1 MPDRIGNA
9 LAGQLQN
16 AFSPSRLISDAASAT
31 GANFD
36 FLMRT
41 AARESNF
48 DAGAR
53 ASTSS
58 ASGMFQF
65 IEQTWLAMV
74 ARHGE
79 RHGYGEMAA
88 AVRQEGS
95 RFVVDDPQS
104 RQTILDMRFDP
115 RAASLMAGE
124 LTAENAA
131 ILQVAT
137 GREPTTGELYA
148 AHFLGAS
155 RAARLI
161 ETAHTNP
168 DMRAD
173 ALFPDAASANRRVFF
188 DGASPRS
195 ASELLSFLT
204 RERPAVNVPDSI
216 ATPRMTA
223 GAVPAT
229 EAGAALTQV
238 RENLR
243 GGVSG
248 YAAGGGHGAVLS
260 PAIMEILNTLDMP
273 LRGRGRRS

>member
-9 LAGQLQN
+9 LAGQMQST
-16 AFSPSRLISDAASAT
+16 FSPSRMIADAASAT

-65 IEQTWLAMV
+65 IEQTWLAMM
-74 ARHGE
+74 ARHGD
-79 RHGYGEMAA
+79 RHGYGEMAS
-88 AVRQEGS
+88 AVRQDGN
-95 RFVVDDPQS
+95 RFVVDDPAR
-104 RQTILDMRFDP
+104 RQQILDMRFDP
-115 RAASLMAGE
+115 QAASLMAGE

-131 ILQVAT
+131 ILRNAT
-137 GREPTTGELYA
+137 GREPSTGELYA

-188 DGASPRS
+188 DGATPRS

-204 RERPAVNVPDSI
+204 RERPAANVPE
-216 ATPRMTA
+216 TVPVPRA
-223 GAVPAT
+223 AAADV
-229 EAGAALTQV
+229 ESGAALQRV
-238 RENLR
+238 REGLR
-243 GGVSG
+243 AGVAG
-248 YAAGGGHGAVLS
+248 YATGGAPGAVLS
-260 PAIMEILNTLDMP
+260 PAVMEILNTLDMP
-273 LRGRGRRS
+273 LRSRGRRS

>member
-1 MPDRIGNA
+1 MPDRIANA
-9 LAGQLQN
+9 LAGQVQN
-16 AFSPSRLISDAASAT
+16 TFSPSRIISDAASAT

-48 DAGAR
+48 DASAR

-65 IEQTWLAMV
+65 IEQTWLAMM

-79 RHGYGEMAA
+79 RHGYGDMAS

-95 RFVVDDPQS
+95 RFVVDDPGQ
-104 RQTILDMRFDP
+104 RREILDMRFDP

-124 LTAENAA
+124 LTAENAS
-131 ILQVAT
+131 ILRAAT

-173 ALFPDAASANRRVFF
+173 AMFPDAASANRRVFF
-188 DGASPRS
+188 DGARPRS

-204 RERPAVNVPDSI
+204 RERPVANVPDSV
-216 ATPRMTA
+216 AAPRVTA
-223 GAVPAT
+223 QAEPGS
-229 EAGAALTQV
+229 ALQRV

-243 GGVSG
+243 AGVSG
-248 YAAGGGHGAVLS
+248 YATGGAPGAVLS
-260 PAIMEILNTLDMP
+260 PAVMEILNTLDVP
-273 LRGRGRRS
+273 LRSRARRP

>member
-9 LAGQLQN
+9 IAGQLQN
-16 AFSPSRLISDAASAT
+16 TFSPARLISEAASAT

-53 ASTSS
+53 AGTSS

-79 RHGYGEMAA
+79 RHGYGDAA
-88 AVRQEGS
+88 SAVRQDGN
-95 RFVVDDPQS
+95 RFVVDDPER
-104 RQTILDMRFDP
+104 RQAILDMRFDP

-131 ILQVAT
+131 ILREAT
-137 GREPTTGELYA
+137 GREPTSGELYA

-173 ALFPDAASANRRVFF
+173 ALFPDAAAANRRIFF
-188 DGASPRS
+188 DSGRPRS
-195 ASELLSFLT
+195 ASELLSVLT
-204 RERPAVNVPDSI
+204 RERPVAEAPESV
-216 ATPRMTA
+216 ALPRLTQ
-223 GAVPAT
+223 GP
-229 EAGAALTQV
+229 EAGASVQRI

-243 GGVSG
+243 AGVSG
-248 YAAGGGHGAVLS
+248 YASTGGPAAILS
-260 PAIMEILNTLDMP
+260 PAVMEILNTLDIP
-273 LRGRGRRS
+273 LRSRSDRS

>member
-16 AFSPSRLISDAASAT
+16 TFSPSRLISDAASAT

-79 RHGYGEMAA
+79 RHGYGDMAA
-88 AVRQEGS
+88 SVRQDGS
-95 RFVVDDPQS
+95 RFVVDDPA
-104 RQTILDMRFDP
+104 RRREILDMRFDP

-131 ILQVAT
+131 ILRSAT

-188 DGASPRS
+188 DGARPRS

-204 RERPAVNVPDSI
+204 RERPLANVPDTVT
-216 ATPRMTA
+216 APRTVADAQA
-223 GAVPAT
+223 GAS
-229 EAGAALTQV
+229 LQRV

-243 GGVSG
+243 AGVSG
-248 YAAGGGHGAVLS
+248 YATGGAPGAVLS
-260 PAIMEILNTLDMP
+260 PAVVEILNTLDMP
-273 LRGRGRRS
+273 LRSRGRRP